1 MMDINNQK
9 KNTVHK
15 AAYELDLAIIGGGAS
30 GLAAAVAAGREL
42 GGKASIAVF
51 DAQPRCGKK
60 LLATG
65 NGRCN
70 LTNRSAKPSCYH
82 TDDAQALHRV
92 FSGVNVSDT
101 LEFFETLGL
110 ICREEDEGR
119 MYPSCGQASAVL
131 DLLRLELVRL
141 NIAEVCGCRVDQ
153 IRRQD
158 NGFVMTSPLG
168 TIRANC
174 VIVACGGRAAPNLG
188 GVDWGYDLL
197 SSLGHTSTRLN
208 PSLCPIPVESPHLS
222 SLKGIRAHAG
232 ATIRDER
239 GVIYSDSGEVQ
250 FGDKA
255 LSGIVMFQLSSAAAN
270 LRSDTLCV
278 ELDMLLERSGDE
290 IVSLLTR
297 RRTLLPHLT
306 LENYLTG
313 VFNKR
318 VGMCILKQAGM
329 TPLSRSVSEL
339 TDGDI
344 GRIASVIKCWRFPVS
359 GKSQWNS
366 AQVTSGGIR
375 LAEFDGLTMQSRLC
389 KGIFA
394 SGEVLNVDGFC
405 GGFNLQWAWSSG
417 ILAGRSAAERI
428 RRESSSEKEF

>member
-1 MMDINNQK
+1 MSVNVKLIAYTPNPEQ
-9 KNTVHK
+9 TV
-15 AAYELDLAIIGGGAS
+15 
-30 GLAAAVAAGREL
+30 AAAAKL
-42 GGKASIAVF
+42 CYSPASI
-51 DAQPRCGKK
+51 
-60 LLATG
+60 
-65 NGRCN
+65 
-70 LTNRSAKPSCYH
+70 
-82 TDDAQALHRV
+82 
-92 FSGVNVSDT
+92 DT
-101 LEFFETLGL
+101 
-110 ICREEDEGR
+110 
-119 MYPSCGQASAVL
+119 VL
-131 DLLRLELVRL
+131 DGLDEEKSRS
-141 NIAEVCGCRVDQ
+141 
-153 IRRQD
+153 
-158 NGFVMTSPLG
+158 FVKM
-168 TIRANC
+168 
-174 VIVACGGRAAPNLG
+174 
-188 GVDWGYDLL
+188 L

-278 ELDMLLERSGDE
+278 ELDMLPERSGDE

-339 TDGDI
+339 TDDDI

-394 SGEVLNVDGFC
+394 SGE
-405 GGFNLQWAWSSG
+405 SSG